1 MIYEVRTH
9 RLKLRMV
16 PQFLETFEKA
26 YENGRKQLS
35 PLAAFFYSE
44 VGPLNEVIH
53 IWPYENLAERE
64 AVRAEAAKTGVW
76 PPDVTDMIH

>member
-1 MIYEVRTH
+1 MIYEVRTY

-53 IWPYENLAERE
+53 IWPYENPRNARRY
-64 AVRAEAAKTGVW
+64 ARRRRKPACGRQTS
-76 PPDVTDMIH
+76 PT

>member
-1 MIYEVRTH
+1 MIYEVRTY

-35 PLAAFFYSE
+35 P
-44 VGPLNEVIH
+44 
-53 IWPYENLAERE
+53 R
-64 AVRAEAAKTGVW
+64 VRR
-76 PPDVTDMIH
+76 